1 MQTFTKAASGRRS
14 HGHAIIG
21 SIATEYPPQKQTH
34 KLAPMCCVLWLRD
47 LGGYLRASEL
57 ASGNVRTTTDPGL
70 ALRLAEDLAYEIGQT
85 VVDATG
91 LRVELRPYR
100 AAVEVQPELFGL
112 A

>member
-1 MQTFTKAASGRRS
+1 MQTLTQAASGLR
-14 HGHAIIG
+14 GHSRAIIG

-34 KLAPMCCVLWLRD
+34 KLAPMFCVLWLRD

-57 ASGNVRTTTDPGL
+57 ASGNVRTTADPSL
-70 ALRLAEDLAYEIGQT
+70 ALRLNEEMAYEIGQA
-85 VVDATG
+85 VVDVTG

-100 AAVEVQPELFGL
+100 AAVETQPELFGM